1 MYRIVIDI
9 SLYVCVFTGG
19 SEEVLLRK
27 SKIKS
32 DSGWQMSEEDQQMT
46 GNIYSPQFF
55 RPSAFSVP
63 SQNPCSRDGVF
74 PCGVRNEWLWLALSL
89 SPSLSLTRSLSLSR
103 ERMSVYRLLT
113 PPPLSFSF
121 CHWHLL
127 PPFVPCFVLTVQK
140 YSCRFHLF
148 LPPLCH
154 MFACSYCLHNLRSF
168 FLFLSND
175 R

>member
-1 MYRIVIDI
+1 MTVDDRWVRKTNRWQVIFILLSFFVPVHSPFPARIRVPGM
-9 SLYVCVFTGG
+9 VCSRVESGTN
-19 SEEVLLRK
+19 
-27 SKIKS
+27 
-32 DSGWQMSEEDQQMT
+32 DSG
-46 GNIYSPQFF
+46 
-55 RPSAFSVP
+55 
-63 SQNPCSRDGVF
+63 SRS
-74 PCGVRNEWLWLALSL
+74 LSL
-89 SPSLSLTRSLSLSR
+89 PPSLSLSH
-103 ERMSVYRLLT
+103 SVCLVSEWAYTVCWLA
-113 PPPLSFSF
+113 PPLPFSF

-154 MFACSYCLHNLRSF
+154 MFTCSYCLHNLRF